1 MTREINKALTDEN
14 RYLVCQ
20 REKAKETKPEWKV
33 RNQAKSN
40 QATAWRRFLQ
50 VMAFPVHPY
59 GKSLAT
65 GQPPLYPE
73 AKLSCIF
80 TSCLDGLLISR
91 VSPPPPICFLLF
103 ICLVMQQCSSE
114 EHGFI
119 LSRTFITALQTLE
132 SKALRMNKCRLSLKT
147 NLQTLA

>member
-1 MTREINKALTDEN
+1 MRIGTLFARERKPKKQSQNGKS
-14 RYLVCQ
+14 
-20 REKAKETKPEWKV
+20 ETKPSQTKPLPGG
-33 RNQAKSN
+33 ASP
-40 QATAWRRFLQ
+40 Q
-50 VMAFPVHPY
+50 VMAFPAHPY

-73 AKLSCIF
+73 AKLSCSFI
-80 TSCLDGLLISR
+80 SCLDGLLISR
-91 VSPPPPICFLLF
+91 VSSPHPPPPTPICFLLF